1 VESERAARCL
11 GRADAPRAVG
21 QRRGVGD
28 GSGAP
33 RGASVSGPVALA
45 LCLAGAAGHAHPL
58 GLGRLAVD
66 ESPDGVVQVSLRVS
80 GTEQQGDAMEV
91 PRPEGC
97 ARETPDVITREGET
111 RALRARWRCPRGL
124 RGTPLTVRG
133 LEGSGVQI
141 LTRVR
146 FADGRV
152 TEQTLDDTHRALDA
166 PGGGGVASRYLSL
179 GAQHIAEGAD
189 HLAFALCLALWIRDR
204 RALLAS
210 VTGFTAGHSV
220 TLALSALGLVQ
231 LPQRPVE
238 ACIALSVALLAL
250 ELAHGRPPP
259 RRHALLSAA
268 VGLLHGLGFA
278 SALREVGLPQA
289 QRGWALLSFNVG
301 VELGQI
307 VFLAGVLSIGALARR
322 AVGDPSRARRWVV
335 EAVGACSVMWLL
347 QRVMG

>member
-1 VESERAARCL
+1 M
-11 GRADAPRAVG
+11 
-21 QRRGVGD
+21 
-28 GSGAP
+28 
-33 RGASVSGPVALA
+33 SGPVALA

-58 GLGRLAVD
+58 GLGRLAID

-91 PRPEGC
+91 LRPEGC

-124 RGTPLTVRG
+124 RGAPLAVRG

-250 ELAHGRPPP
+250 ELAHGHRPP

-307 VFLAGVLSIGALARR
+307 IFLAAVLSLGALARR
-322 AVGDPSRARRWVV
+322 VVGDPSRARRWIV

-347 QRVMG
+347 QRVLG

>member
-1 VESERAARCL
+1 VLGEGRRAARGGATTRRRRWF
-11 GRADAPRAVG
+11 GRTAGRVG
-21 QRRGVGD
+21 ER
-28 GSGAP
+28 
-33 RGASVSGPVALA
+33 PVALA

-66 ESPDGVVQVSLRVS
+66 ESPDGAVHVSLRVS

-141 LTRVR
+141 ITRVR

-268 VGLLHGLGFA
+268 VGLLHGLGGIDLGSCA
-278 SALREVGLPQA
+278 SH
-289 QRGWALLSFNVG
+289 WATIST
-301 VELGQI
+301 
-307 VFLAGVLSIGALARR
+307 
-322 AVGDPSRARRWVV
+322 
-335 EAVGACSVMWLL
+335 
-347 QRVMG
+347 